1 MRKYIYDSCKSLYH
15 KVLEKGGISSRV
27 LLGASKCNTSVENLP
42 KMIYT
47 NAYFWLTRL
56 LKLFQ
61 MENLCPQFEEHRST
75 FK

>member
-1 MRKYIYDSCKSLYH
+1 MRKYIYDFCKGLYH

-27 LLGASKCNTSVENLP
+27 LLGASKFNTSVENLFP
-42 KMIYT
+42 
-47 NAYFWLTRL
+47 YFWLTRL

-61 MENLCPQFEEHRST
+61 METFCTQFEKHLST